1 MSMLSADKIKEI
13 LTSTDLKKIVSD
25 SETQEKIKAGFGKSF
40 EMVKEQLGDN
50 WQDVKS
56 IYEMSFDSMFDLKT
70 EVKYVSLAALAYL
83 ISPYDLLPE
92 SKLGALGLVDDVA
105 VLLFAMNYAKPEIA
119 RYTEFKN
126 EQQKELDALAQLKPS
141 DDEAMA

>member
-1 MSMLSADKIKEI
+1 MSMLSADKIKEM

-40 EMVKEQLGDN
+40 DMVKEQLGDN

-105 VLLFAMNYAKPEIA
+105 VLLFAMNYAKPEII
-119 RYTEFKN
+119 RYAEFKN

>member
-119 RYTEFKN
+119 RYAEFKN
-126 EQQKELDALAQLKPS
+126 EQQKELDALAQLKLS

>member
-119 RYTEFKN
+119 RYAEFKN

>member
-1 MSMLSADKIKEI
+1 MSMLSADKIKEM

-92 SKLGALGLVDDVA
+92 SKLGPLGLVDDVA
-105 VLLFAMNYAKPEIA
+105 VLLFAMNYAKPEIE
-119 RYTEFKN
+119 RYAAFKE
-126 EQQKELDALAQLKPS
+126 EQEKELEALAQLKPS
-141 DDEAMA
+141 DDQAMT

>member
-1 MSMLSADKIKEI
+1 MSLLSADKIKEI
-13 LTSTDLKKIVSD
+13 LTTTDFKKIVSD
-25 SETQEKIKAGFGKSF
+25 PETQEKIKTGFGKSF

-50 WQDVKS
+50 WQDVRS

-70 EVKYVSLAALAYL
+70 DVKYVSLAALAYL

-105 VLLFAMNYAKPEIA
+105 VLLFAMKHAKPEIE
-119 RYTEFKN
+119 RYAKFKE
-126 EQQKELDALAQLKPS
+126 EQEKEIQALGELKPS
-141 DDEAMA
+141 DDQAMA

>member
-105 VLLFAMNYAKPEIA
+105 VLLFAMNYAKPEIE
-119 RYTEFKN
+119 RYAEFKN
-126 EQQKELDALAQLKPS
+126 EQQKELDALAQLKLS